1 MVGRTARSKVATPVR
16 IKPKREITP
25 RKPRAAASVDDTD
38 TLRLPFEV
46 PVVDGE
52 YITPRGFLRSALF
65 GVTKKGERTRYESE
79 PLAAVGGFRITYT
92 GEALNQSDYD
102 VWMHMVHR
110 AHEHGMGPKVIF
122 TLRSFLEGLSWD
134 LSGKSMTRLREI
146 FDRLFDAVVIIEFGK
161 RRFKGHLVDAIYD
174 GGDGADEAGDQRYY
188 FRLSPEMAA
197 FFTEEQA
204 AYVAI
209 QDRKNVRGMMAKW
222 LHAYIL
228 ADTSNQPASID
239 QLRALSRSSAARRST
254 FVASL
259 RQALE
264 ELAACGI
271 IEPGYRLDA
280 NYVYYRRI
288 MRRAVSA

>member
-1 MVGRTARSKVATPVR
+1 
-16 IKPKREITP
+16 
-25 RKPRAAASVDDTD
+25 
-38 TLRLPFEV
+38 
-46 PVVDGE
+46 
-52 YITPRGFLRSALF
+52 
-65 GVTKKGERTRYESE
+65 
-79 PLAAVGGFRITYT
+79 
-92 GEALNQSDYD
+92 
-102 VWMHMVHR
+102 
-110 AHEHGMGPKVIF
+110 
-122 TLRSFLEGLSWD
+122 
-134 LSGKSMTRLREI
+134 
-146 FDRLFDAVVIIEFGK
+146 
-161 RRFKGHLVDAIYD
+161 
-174 GGDGADEAGDQRYY
+174 
-188 FRLSPEMAA
+188 MAA